1 MPRRLKARPGLEIAR
16 FLFALI
22 AAGLLLDTGGVAV
35 TTSMSPRLKP
45 AALEPQELTAFMDGF
60 MSSNLGRFHAP
71 GASVVV
77 VKEGAV
83 VFEKGYG
90 FADLGLRSSFTPN
103 TRFRAKS
110 VSKTF
115 TATAVMQLEE
125 SGQVALDAPVTSYL
139 HGFTLPGGNEPPI
152 TLAELLTQTSGIG
165 DRALG
170 TMTNDR
176 IAAADL
182 RGYLQQRMPSR
193 IAAPGTVFSYTDHG
207 ISLAGLTVEEVSGL
221 PFAQY
226 MQDKVLEPLGMSR
239 SAFDPPLEGQSD
251 LAVGYQ
257 FVSGSYRLAPVGY
270 FYVAPAVSLVTTGS
284 DMGRFLIGIL
294 GGSGDKLPILRSET
308 VHLMEA
314 RHFALQPGGPG
325 VAYGLYEWPEIG
337 ERVLVHGGLGHGF
350 SNLLVLLPDRHVGFF
365 VDTNSDEPELRYTLL
380 RAFMDRFYP
389 AQAVTPK
396 LIPGGDLGRF
406 AGVYSDHRYQGR
418 IETLKELFDQGTITA
433 HGGRTLSLS
442 WAPGRWAEVEP
453 LVFQNLDDPNQRIAF
468 RSDES
473 GQVIQAYGPHDDGYR
488 KVPWYGTLAAYAAG
502 TLVFVVLFMSAP
514 MVWLVSGLRRRRR
527 REITQHRWIKA
538 VSGLGALVGLLNL
551 GFLVGVPLELL
562 PYAGLNGT
570 QLDFGAPSS
579 LVVLFA
585 IPLVTTA
592 LAVMLAAAGILA
604 WRAKT
609 GTVLARTYF
618 AAIIGAALLF
628 PGFLSYWSLFG
639 LIS

>member
-1 MPRRLKARPGLEIAR
+1 MKTRLALVIACS
-16 FLFALI
+16 LVGLI
-22 AAGLLLDTGGVAV
+22 AVGLVLNTGGMAA
-35 TTSMSPRLKP
+35 TTSASPRLNP
-45 AALEPQELTAFMDGF
+45 AALEPRELTAFMDGF

-90 FADLGLRSSFTPN
+90 FADLGLQSSFTPN

-125 SGQVALDAPVTSYL
+125 GGQVALDAPVTSYL

-170 TMTNDR
+170 TMTSDR

-193 IAAPGTVFSYTDHG
+193 VAAPGTVFSYADHG

-226 MQDKVLEPLGMSR
+226 MQDKILEPLGMSR

-257 FVSGSYRLAPVGY
+257 FVSGSYRPAPVGY
-270 FYVAPAVSLVTTGS
+270 FYVAPAVSLVTTGA
-284 DMGRFLIGIL
+284 DMGRFLIGML
-294 GGSGDKLPILRSET
+294 GGAGDSLPILRPET
-308 VHLMEA
+308 VQLMEA

-350 SNLLVLLPDRHVGFF
+350 SNLLVLLPDRHAGFF
-365 VDTNSDEPELRYTLL
+365 VDTNSDEPKLRYALL
-380 RAFMDRFYP
+380 CAFMDRFYP
-389 AQAVTPK
+389 AQAATSKP
-396 LIPGGDLGRF
+396 IGDSDPGRF
-406 AGVYSDHRYQGR
+406 AGVYSDYRYQGR
-418 IETLKELFDQGTITA
+418 IEALKELFDQGTITA
-433 HGGRTLSLS
+433 RGDQTLSLS
-442 WAPGRWAEVEP
+442 WAPGQWAEVEP

-468 RSDES
+468 RTDAS

-488 KVPWYGTLAAYAAG
+488 KVPWYRTLAAYAAG
-502 TLVFVVLFMSAP
+502 TLVFVVLFMSVP

-527 REITQHRWIKA
+527 REITQHRWVKT

-585 IPLVTTA
+585 IPLVTAA
-592 LAVMLAAAGILA
+592 LAVMLAAVGILA